1 LPDAGSA
8 GRVGRGDRVAR
19 VAVAIAVAIAVLAL
33 LGWLADVAALRGVR
47 PQWVSMRPITAVAM
61 LLLGLALWPPRE
73 FRTAPAGLRA
83 RRGAAIVVALLG
95 FVTILEYALGLRL
108 GVDELLFR
116 SRLSALAAAE
126 PGRMAPTTAVDF
138 LLLGGAALALRGRAP
153 ALRAAS
159 ELLALA
165 AALLASLILV
175 GYLFEIAPRESGQRA
190 VMMAVNTAV
199 AFLALSVSVVA
210 SNPESRLLR
219 ILAGGRPGGVIV
231 RRVLPSVLVAMLLLA
246 WLELAAERMG
256 LFGDPF
262 ADALQTV
269 AGMAVVALLLLWG
282 ADSLNRTEAE
292 RRRAEETLRWEQF
305 LMGTLMENVPDA
317 IYFKDAA
324 SRFIRINRALARRFG
339 LSDPDQAVGKTDLDF
354 FAPEH
359 AQAALETEQR
369 VIRTGQPAVNMEE
382 METWPDRPSTWVSST
397 KMPLRDVSGAI
408 TGSFGISRDITERK
422 LADQALQASEAR
434 FRAAFMTVSDA
445 HYIATRDEGV
455 ILEVNDRFADV
466 FGYPREEV
474 LGRTSLELGL
484 YATPADRGRMLAELR
499 STGVVRNLEVVA
511 RRKDGETIPVL
522 ISVSELKMGEQ
533 ALILGVVRDVSEQ
546 KRSAEALRSLEGQ
559 LRQSQKLEAVGQLA
573 GGVAHDFN
581 NVLTAITGYA
591 DLLLG
596 DLAVEDPKRQDVQE
610 IKAAAQ
616 RAATLTRQLLAFS
629 RKQVLQPRVLDLN
642 AVVRTLEKMLQPLI
656 GEHVKLRIVLEP
668 ALGAVRAD
676 PAQIEQVIMN
686 LAVNARDALQG
697 GGQLTIETANVD
709 LDEAQARERSG
720 ATPGPYVMLAVSDTG
735 VGMDA
740 ETRAHIFEPFFTTK
754 EQGRGTGLGL
764 ATVYGI
770 IKQSG
775 GHIWV
780 SSAPE
785 RGAAFQI
792 YLPRVSEVAEAQGVE
807 VAAQPAAGGRETVL
821 LAEDDASVREVVAQ
835 ALSQKGYRVLR
846 APDGQTA
853 LEMARSSAE
862 VIHLLVTDLV
872 MPGMTGRALASALV
886 AERRGVRVLY
896 ISGYTDDAVVRK
908 DVFEEGV
915 PYLQKPFTSEALAL
929 KVREVLDRR

>member
-1 LPDAGSA
+1 
-8 GRVGRGDRVAR
+8 
-19 VAVAIAVAIAVLAL
+19 
-33 LGWLADVAALRGVR
+33 
-47 PQWVSMRPITAVAM
+47 
-61 LLLGLALWPPRE
+61 
-73 FRTAPAGLRA
+73 
-83 RRGAAIVVALLG
+83 
-95 FVTILEYALGLRL
+95 
-108 GVDELLFR
+108 
-116 SRLSALAAAE
+116 
-126 PGRMAPTTAVDF
+126 
-138 LLLGGAALALRGRAP
+138 
-153 ALRAAS
+153 
-159 ELLALA
+159 
-165 AALLASLILV
+165 
-175 GYLFEIAPRESGQRA
+175 
-190 VMMAVNTAV
+190 
-199 AFLALSVSVVA
+199 
-210 SNPESRLLR
+210 
-219 ILAGGRPGGVIV
+219 
-231 RRVLPSVLVAMLLLA
+231 
-246 WLELAAERMG
+246 
-256 LFGDPF
+256 
-262 ADALQTV
+262 
-269 AGMAVVALLLLWG
+269 
-282 ADSLNRTEAE
+282 
-292 RRRAEETLRWEQF
+292 
-305 LMGTLMENVPDA
+305 
-317 IYFKDAA
+317 
-324 SRFIRINRALARRFG
+324 
-339 LSDPDQAVGKTDLDF
+339 
-354 FAPEH
+354 
-359 AQAALETEQR
+359 
-369 VIRTGQPAVNMEE
+369 
-382 METWPDRPSTWVSST
+382 
-397 KMPLRDVSGAI
+397 
-408 TGSFGISRDITERK
+408 
-422 LADQALQASEAR
+422 
-434 FRAAFMTVSDA
+434 
-445 HYIATRDEGV
+445 
-455 ILEVNDRFADV
+455 
-466 FGYPREEV
+466 
-474 LGRTSLELGL
+474 
-484 YATPADRGRMLAELR
+484 
-499 STGVVRNLEVVA
+499 
-511 RRKDGETIPVL
+511 
-522 ISVSELKMGEQ
+522 
-533 ALILGVVRDVSEQ
+533 
-546 KRSAEALRSLEGQ
+546 
-559 LRQSQKLEAVGQLA
+559 
-573 GGVAHDFN
+573 
-581 NVLTAITGYA
+581 
-591 DLLLG
+591 
-596 DLAVEDPKRQDVQE
+596 VEDPKRQDVQE

-668 ALGAVRAD
+668 QLGAVRAD

-686 LAVNARDALQG
+686 LAVNARDALPG
-697 GGQLTIETANVD
+697 GGQLTIQTANVE

-720 ATPGPYVMLAVSDTG
+720 ATPGRYVMLAVSDTG